1 MPISLLWPRNAS
13 RGCRDTSRG
22 ELQRPERRHI
32 REKHL
37 LRGVTFPALGSRCDS
52 GIPWRGLHGQR
63 HCLFAAPPGVVLS
76 LRERK
81 YPKRSLRDRKL
92 RGGLCRAGVG
102 HRDFDSPGQ
111 VSGKSIEITKLVC
124 SPLAMCIAIAQCSV
138 SLMYGAD
145 ESHNGKASKSQTLL
159 AHPYLSFVSIS
170 WAIFDRP
177 PAATDAR
184 ESETKRDSAYLMI
197 DTNLRRISSWMAW

>member
-1 MPISLLWPRNAS
+1 MQYHSYSSEMQARLSGHISGGSYSVPSGATSAKNISSGGHFSRSWIPLRQRDPVEGTSWPKTLFILCS
-13 RGCRDTSRG
+13 S
-22 ELQRPERRHI
+22 EVVLFL
-32 REKHL
+32 REK
-37 LRGVTFPALGSRCDS
+37 
-52 GIPWRGLHGQR
+52 
-63 HCLFAAPPGVVLS
+63 
-76 LRERK
+76 E
-81 YPKRSLRDRKL
+81 YPERSLRDRKL
-92 RGGLCRAGVG
+92 RGGLCRAGAG